1 MSESNPMAGSNS
13 SFLKGRYSAEKRFKF
28 YGVLAVSL
36 ALGAVIYIA
45 TIPKNEAMNLYLG
58 FILRWSVFIIFTIL
72 SLVYITE
79 NTLIAVFLLVYLNT
93 TFNPKPI
100 TT

>member
-1 MSESNPMAGSNS
+1 MQNNW
-13 SFLKGRYSAEKRFKF
+13 LSAL
-28 YGVLAVSL
+28 GLLISAVLFPAFVQPIFIGYVL

-100 TT
+100 TA

>member
-1 MSESNPMAGSNS
+1 MFVQPIFVGYLLA
-13 SFLKGRYSAEKRFKF
+13 LA
-28 YGVLAVSL
+28 GVL
-36 ALGAVIYIA
+36 YIA
-45 TIPKNEAMNLYLG
+45 SRPKNEAWNLYLA

-72 SLVYITE
+72 SLVYVTE

-100 TT
+100 TA

>member
-1 MSESNPMAGSNS
+1 MQNNW
-13 SFLKGRYSAEKRFKF
+13 LSALGLLISVGLFPVF
-28 YGVLAVSL
+28 VQPIFVGYVLAL
-36 ALGAVIYIA
+36 AAVLYIA
-45 TIPKNEAMNLYLG
+45 SRPQNEAWNLYLA

-72 SLVYITE
+72 SLVYVTE

-100 TT
+100 TA

>member
-1 MSESNPMAGSNS
+1 MFVQPIFVGYVLA
-13 SFLKGRYSAEKRFKF
+13 LA
-28 YGVLAVSL
+28 GVL
-36 ALGAVIYIA
+36 YIA
-45 TIPKNEAMNLYLG
+45 SRPKNEALNLYLA

-72 SLVYITE
+72 SLVFVTE

-100 TT
+100 TA